1 MVCLTWL
8 LQREKC
14 RRLIQIAE
22 KCLEEATN
30 YFYGIEACSEVLDG
44 YVHDVGPMLKCEC
57 LCLRAALLLQV
68 IPQKKEKKKGY
79 LKIKLLGWKCS
90 FIHLIFTLFFFPRGS
105 GKMMLIWP

>member
-14 RRLIQIAE
+14 RKLIQIAK

-44 YVHDVGPMLKCEC
+44 YVHDVGPMLHEC

-68 IPQKKEKKKGY
+68 IPKKKKKGY
-79 LKIKLLGWKCS
+79 LKIKLLGWKYS
-90 FIHLIFTLFFFPRGS
+90 FIHLIFTLFLFPRGS
-105 GKMMLIWP
+105 GNMMLIWL

>member
-14 RRLIQIAE
+14 KKLIQIAE
-22 KCLEEATN
+22 KCLKEATN

-44 YVHDVGPMLKCEC
+44 YVHDVGPMLKQEC

-68 IPQKKEKKKGY
+68 IPQKKKKCY
-79 LKIKLLGWKCS
+79 LKIKLVGSTVS
-90 FIHLIFTLFFFPRGS
+90 FI
-105 GKMMLIWP
+105 

>member
-14 RRLIQIAE
+14 RKLIQIAE

-44 YVHDVGPMLKCEC
+44 YVHDVGPMLKQEC

-68 IPQKKEKKKGY
+68 IPPKKKRKKKGY
-79 LKIKLLGWKCS
+79 LKIKLLGWKYS
-90 FIHLIFTLFFFPRGS
+90 FIHLMFTLVFFPEEVE
-105 GKMMLIWP
+105 K

>member
-14 RRLIQIAE
+14 KKLIQIAE
-22 KCLEEATN
+22 KCLKEATN

-44 YVHDVGPMLKCEC
+44 YAHDVGPMLHEC

-68 IPQKKEKKKGY
+68 IPQKKKKCY
-79 LKIKLLGWKCS
+79 LKIKLVGSTVS
-90 FIHLIFTLFFFPRGS
+90 FI
-105 GKMMLIWP
+105 